1 MRPRL
6 ASFAATLMLCLCA
19 AAGPAAAQ
27 GAPSPAVDLELVL
40 AVDVSGSIDADEAAL
55 QRQGYVDAFRHPEVI
70 AAIRSGM
77 TRRIAVA
84 YFEWAGEG
92 WQTPVLDWAV
102 IETEG
107 DARAFADRLADA
119 PIGTGPW
126 TSISSAIDFAVPMFD
141 ANGIEGTRRV
151 IDVSGDGTN
160 NTGRPVPAAR
170 DEAVARG
177 IVINGLPIMNDR
189 LNVSRPPMPNL
200 DLYFRNCVIGGPGA
214 FVVTAADFRAFGEAI
229 RRKLVLEIAGAVP
242 PAGRL
247 TERAPGHAQ
256 FPPDGR
262 HADGRPWIP
271 PCDFG
276 ERRFRGLIEDP

>member
-1 MRPRL
+1 MSRRL
-6 ASFAATLMLCLCA
+6 LAFAAALMLCLSP
-19 AAGPAAAQ
+19 AAGTAAAQ
-27 GAPSPAVDLELVL
+27 AAPARAVDLELVL
-40 AVDVSGSIDADEAAL
+40 AVDVSGSIDEGEAAL
-55 QRQGYVDAFRHPEVI
+55 QRQGYVDAFRHPDVI

-77 TRRIAVA
+77 LRRIAVA

-92 WQTPVLDWAV
+92 WQTPVLDWTV
-102 IETEG
+102 IETDA

-119 PIGTGPW
+119 PVGTGPW

-141 ANGIEGTRRV
+141 ANGVEGTRRV

-229 RRKLVLEIAGAVP
+229 RRKLVLEIAGIVP

-247 TERAPGHAQ
+247 AQRAPGHAQ
-256 FPPDGR
+256 FPPGGSD
-262 HADGRPWIP
+262 ADGRRWTP

-276 ERRFRGLIEDP
+276 ERRFHGLIEDP

>member
-1 MRPRL
+1 MIPRL
-6 ASFAATLMLCLCA
+6 APLAATLTLCLA
-19 AAGPAAAQ
+19 WAAGPAAAQ
-27 GAPSPAVDLELVL
+27 GAPARAVDLELVL
-40 AVDVSGSIDADEAAL
+40 AVDVSGSIDEGEAAL
-55 QRQGYVDAFRHPEVI
+55 QRQGYVDAFRHPDVI

-77 TRRIAVA
+77 MRRIAVA

-92 WQTPVLDWAV
+92 WQTPVLDWTA
-102 IETEG
+102 IETEA

-141 ANGIEGTRRV
+141 ANGVEGARRV

-229 RRKLVLEIAGAVP
+229 RRKLVLEIAGIVP

-247 TERAPGHAQ
+247 AERAPGHAQ
-256 FPPDGR
+256 FPPGGR
-262 HADGRPWIP
+262 DADSRRWTP
-271 PCDFG
+271 PCDIG